1 MLTMNCAR
9 RRKFEGEF
17 STERIDSADKKKYR
31 PLKVRF
37 DCKSS
42 EFYLLAKSK
51 KFKYDENYFNV
62 FIVPNWS
69 REERTEHRK

>member
-1 MLTMNCAR
+1 MLTMNCAG

-17 STERIDSADKKKYR
+17 STERIDSADKEKYR

-42 EFYLLAKSK
+42 EFDLLAKSK
-51 KFKYDENYFNV
+51 NLKDDENYFNV

-69 REERTEHRK
+69 REERIEH

>member
-1 MLTMNCAR
+1 MLTMNCAG
-9 RRKFEGEF
+9 RRKFDGEF
-17 STERIDSADKKKYR
+17 STERIDSAGKEKYR

-42 EFYLLAKSK
+42 EFDLLAKSK
-51 KFKYDENYFNV
+51 NLKDDENYCNV

-69 REERTEHRK
+69 REERIGA